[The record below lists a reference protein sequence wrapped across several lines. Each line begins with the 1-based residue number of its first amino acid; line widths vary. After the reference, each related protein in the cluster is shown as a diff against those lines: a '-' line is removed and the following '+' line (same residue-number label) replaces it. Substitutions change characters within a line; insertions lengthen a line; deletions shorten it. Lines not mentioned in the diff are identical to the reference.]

1 MEQYQYEL
9 YNKIVNNLSNVLKET
24 LDESYGSLQYE
35 TEKNKGFIKL
45 LNDIINYIKKSNNT
59 ISYKLSYKNIIS
71 TYNIKWLDNLTL
83 EIKNNVFNN
92 NANAYALIENKYK
105 M

>member
-35 TEKNKGFIKL
+35 TEKK
-45 LNDIINYIKKSNNT
+45 
-59 ISYKLSYKNIIS
+59 
-71 TYNIKWLDNLTL
+71 
-83 EIKNNVFNN
+83 
-92 NANAYALIENKYK
+92 
-105 M
+105 